1 MAPLLANASTVQY
14 TNKLIVVHI
23 RIEGYSGTPHQRV
36 QVYVSFS
43 MIHHDIQV
51 WKRNLC
57 GAFYTKW
64 FYQQGTLWRKNN
76 LPNFPPA
83 PKKTQVEGWQPEV
96 EAEFQTNVGNPPA
109 TIPMLM
115 QTLRKARPWHFS
127 IGLGF
132 GVQTLGLDWW
142 WDMIYT
148 VYIYMIYIY
157 I

>member
-1 MAPLLANASTVQY
+1 
-14 TNKLIVVHI
+14 
-23 RIEGYSGTPHQRV
+23 
-36 QVYVSFS
+36 

-157 I
+157 IDMYIYMHQGTQIRIWCNLRHMYRDSNICM